1 METRP
6 LFTKSA
12 QWDLPAFPSMSA
24 DAVRATRAAGLRHI
38 ACQPSSD
45 AIILTCVHP
54 SSSQSLPRAIEAAAA
69 AMRHLSSDPCANVEN
84 LNSCSDAFVRSLK
97 EAHANLSTEIEQ
109 APDRV
114 PHERTADADAARWR
128 TQLVGLRAA
137 VMSLHL
143 RGMLASMDAPER
155 STREET

>member
-1 METRP
+1 
-6 LFTKSA
+6 
-12 QWDLPAFPSMSA
+12 MSA

-69 AMRHLSSDPCANVEN
+69 AMRHLSSDTCANVEN

>member
-1 METRP
+1 
-6 LFTKSA
+6 
-12 QWDLPAFPSMSA
+12 MSA
-24 DAVRATRAAGLRHI
+24 DAVRPTRVAGLRHI

-69 AMRHLSSDPCANVEN
+69 AMRHLSSDTCANVEN

-143 RGMLASMDAPER
+143 RGMLASMDEPE
-155 STREET
+155 TRKGT

>member
-1 METRP
+1 M
-6 LFTKSA
+6 
-12 QWDLPAFPSMSA
+12 LPAFPSMSA